1 MENLPEIQKLL
12 ENLTQRLDCPLA
24 MLDDEL
30 NFLWMNKQAV
40 EYFKRKDSL
49 PTNLT
54 ECAYKMRPNRTVR
67 LLHSGESLE
76 FRVKGRVG
84 KKLYVFETKYCE
96 NHMILAAWVDADREI
111 RIEHETM
118 AAEEEML
125 RKNSADS
132 IQKLYSAIE
141 TIESSEAL
149 VGHNDLYSAVDTV
162 QREAYRMYLMLNDL
176 QVIKSE
182 LDEFSIDPTRK
193 FDFTE
198 YYNDLVTATKFTLSS
213 LKIDMKL
220 SDSVEGKRYVNA
232 NPQNFAIS
240 FLKALKAV
248 VMLLE
253 GEAPKHV
260 RISLSEEGENLKLK
274 ISANGTRLVELLN
287 AEYLNQPDGTKKP
300 ALKDITHV
308 FEYRIAQKMVKRN
321 NMFID
326 VEETDNLTTV
336 CMTIP
341 ATDNPRGVLRSVRE
355 TYLGNNFSTI
365 NVVFGDT
372 IK

>member
-1 MENLPEIQKLL
+1 MENLSEIQKLL

-30 NFLWMNKQAV
+30 NFLWMNAQAL
-40 EYFKRKDSL
+40 EYFKRKDNL

-54 ECAYKMRPNRTVR
+54 ECAYKMKVNKTVR

-84 KKLYVFETKYCE
+84 KKLYVFETRYCE

-111 RIEHETM
+111 RMEHETM
-118 AAEEEML
+118 VAEEMML
-125 RKNSADS
+125 RNNSDDS

-149 VGHNDLYSAVDTV
+149 VGHNDLYAAVDTV

-176 QVIKSE
+176 QVIKKE

-193 FDFTE
+193 FNFTE

-213 LKIDMKL
+213 LKVDVKL
-220 SDSVEGKRYVNA
+220 SGSIEGNRYVNA

-240 FLKALKAV
+240 FLKALKAT
-248 VMLLE
+248 VMLIEE
-253 GEAPKHV
+253 GAERHV
-260 RISLSEEGENLKLK
+260 RVSLSEEGQNLKLK
-274 ISANGTRLVELLN
+274 ISVNGTKLVRLLN
-287 AEYLNQPDGTKKP
+287 CEHLDQTVEIKKP
-300 ALKDITHV
+300 THKELSHV
-308 FEYRIAQKMVKRN
+308 FEYRIAEKMVRRN
-321 NMFID
+321 NMSID
-326 VEETDNLTTV
+326 AEQKDNLTTV

-341 ATDNPRGVLRSVRE
+341 ATDDPRGVLRSMRE

-365 NVVFGDT
+365 NIVFGNM

>member
-12 ENLTQRLDCPLA
+12 ENLTRRLDCPLA

-30 NFLWMNKQAV
+30 NFLWMNAQAV
-40 EYFKRKDSL
+40 DYFKRKDNP

-54 ECAYKMRPNRTVR
+54 ECAYKMKVNKTVR
-67 LLHSGESLE
+67 ILHSGQSLE

-111 RIEHETM
+111 RTEHETM
-118 AAEEEML
+118 MAEETML
-125 RKNSADS
+125 RNNSTDS
-132 IQKLYSAIE
+132 LQKLYSAIE

-149 VGHNDLYSAVDTV
+149 VGHNDLYAAVDTV

-176 QVIKSE
+176 QVIKKE
-182 LDEFSIDPTRK
+182 LDEFSIDPTKK
-193 FDFTE
+193 FNFTE

-213 LKIDMKL
+213 LKVDVIL

-248 VMLLE
+248 VMLFKE
-253 GEAPKHV
+253 EASKHV
-260 RISLSEEGENLKLK
+260 RVSLSAEGENLKLK
-274 ISANGTRLVELLN
+274 ISAQDTKLVQILN
-287 AEYLNQPDGTKKP
+287 AEHLDPSVESKKP
-300 ALKDITHV
+300 TDKELSYA
-308 FEYRIAQKMVKRN
+308 FEYKIAEKMVRRN

-326 VEETDNLTTV
+326 VEQSGNLTTV

-341 ATDNPRGVLRSVRE
+341 ATEDPRGLLRSMRE

>member
-30 NFLWMNKQAV
+30 NFLWMNAQAV

-54 ECAYKMRPNRTVR
+54 ECAYKMKVNKTVR

-84 KKLYVFETKYCE
+84 KKLYVFETRYCE
-96 NHMILAAWVDADREI
+96 NHMILAAWVDVDREI

-118 AAEEEML
+118 AAEETML
-125 RKNSADS
+125 RKNSDNS
-132 IQKLYSAIE
+132 MQKLYSAIE

-149 VGHNDLYSAVDTV
+149 VGHNDLYAAVDTV
-162 QREAYRMYLMLNDL
+162 QREAYRMYLMLNNL
-176 QVIKSE
+176 QVIKKE

-193 FDFTE
+193 FNFTE

-213 LKIDMKL
+213 LKIDVKL

-232 NPQNFAIS
+232 NPQNFAVS

-248 VMLLE
+248 VMLIE
-253 GEAPKHV
+253 EEKDKHV
-260 RISLSEEGENLKLK
+260 RVSLSEEGQDLKLK
-274 ISANGTRLVELLN
+274 ISANGTKLVRFLN
-287 AEYLNQPDGTKKP
+287 AEYLNQSAEIKKTT
-300 ALKDITHV
+300 LEELSHV
-308 FEYRIAQKMVKRN
+308 FEYKIAEKMVRRN

-326 VEETDNLTTV
+326 VEQTDNLTTV

-341 ATDNPRGVLRSVRE
+341 ATDDPRGVLRSMRE

-365 NVVFGDT
+365 NVVFGNV

>member
-1 MENLPEIQKLL
+1 MENLPEIKKLL
-12 ENLTQRLDCPLA
+12 DNLTQRLDCPLA

-30 NFLWMNKQAV
+30 NFLWMNDQAT
-40 EYFKRKDSL
+40 EYFRRKDTL

-54 ECAYKMRPNRTVR
+54 ECAYKMKVNRTVR

-84 KKLYVFETKYCE
+84 KKLYVFETRYCE

-118 AAEEEML
+118 MAEEMML
-125 RKNSADS
+125 EKNSADS
-132 IQKLYSAIE
+132 MQKLYSAIE

-149 VGHNDLYSAVDTV
+149 VGHNDLYAAVDTV
-162 QREAYRMYLMLNDL
+162 QREAYRMYLMVNDL
-176 QVIKSE
+176 QVINKE
-182 LDEFSIDPTRK
+182 LNEFSIDSMRK
-193 FDFTE
+193 FNFTE

-213 LKIDMKL
+213 LKVDVKL
-220 SDSVEGKRYVNA
+220 NNSVEGKRYVNA

-248 VMLLE
+248 VMLIE
-253 GEAPKHV
+253 EKKEKYV
-260 RISLSEEGENLKLK
+260 RVSLSEEEGNLKLK
-274 ISANGTRLVELLN
+274 ISADGTKLVQFLN
-287 AEYLNQPDGTKKP
+287 AEYLENEEMQKP
-300 ALKDITHV
+300 TLKERSYL
-308 FEYRIAQKMVKRN
+308 FEYKIAQKMVRRN

-326 VEETDNLTTV
+326 IEQADNLTTV

-341 ATDNPRGVLRSVRE
+341 ATDDPRGVLRSMRE

-365 NVVFGDT
+365 NLIFGDMV
-372 IK
+372 K